1 MDTKAMFLCHT
12 FGEMVS
18 GRLIAAILL
27 WGSALSDSSGGVLV
41 AQNKPTVPDGGVPTL
56 HVYANTIQI
65 PVLVL
70 ESDRG
75 RLAKPIAASRF
86 WVNFNE
92 GPWFHATHVRLEED
106 DPISL
111 SILLDAGTAPG
122 LMPKIDDAIANLA
135 PLSLHAKDHVSV
147 YALDC
152 ELTRSANNVPADHLQ
167 LKDEVDR
174 ALESWASRRK
184 DKHAPRCRT
193 PVHLWD
199 AMGYISQQLYKLPGR
214 RVMLVVTDGKDQGS
228 ANSWNGVRLYDQQ
241 SGIAVFG
248 VIPLPQN
255 FGSSYMESSRENAFQ
270 ALCELSGG
278 MVVISME
285 NRLEQTLNRFMT
297 MVRGRYIVEFPRPAN
312 SSAGEYAMSVKIDK
326 SSGLFIRAAGIS
338 VPVPDAAVLADP
350 TTVPS
355 DPSLTPEIGKRKILT
370 KPN

>member
-1 MDTKAMFLCHT
+1 VFLWHT
-12 FGEMVS
+12 FDEMVRGQLWVLSAGIVLWGAGLSAWS
-18 GRLIAAILL
+18 GR
-27 WGSALSDSSGGVLV
+27 VLA
-41 AQNKPTVPDGGVPTL
+41 AQNEPTVPGGGVPTL

-70 ESDRG
+70 GADRE
-75 RLAKPIAASRF
+75 RAKPIAASRF

-111 SILLDAGTAPG
+111 SILLDPG
-122 LMPKIDDAIANLA
+122 SAATLMPKIDDAIANLA

-152 ELTRSANNVPADHLQ
+152 ELTRSANDVPADHLQ
-167 LKDEVDR
+167 LKDEVER
-174 ALESWASRRK
+174 ALEPWRDHKK
-184 DKHAPRCRT
+184 DKHASRCRN

-199 AMGYISQQLYKLPGR
+199 AMGYISQQLYRLPGR
-214 RVMLVVTDGKDQGS
+214 RVMLVVTDGNDTGS
-228 ANSWNGVRLYDQQ
+228 VNTWNGLRLYDQQ

-248 VIPLPQN
+248 VMPLPQN
-255 FGSSYMESSRENAFQ
+255 FGSSYMESRRESPFET
-270 ALCELSGG
+270 LCELSGG
-278 MVVISME
+278 ILVMSME
-285 NRLEQTLNRFMT
+285 NRLEQVLNRFMT

-355 DPSLTPEIGKRKILT
+355 DPSLTPEIGKRKVIP

>member
-1 MDTKAMFLCHT
+1 VFVWHT

-18 GRLIAAILL
+18 GRLSAGSAGILL
-27 WGSALSDSSGGVLV
+27 WGLALSVWSGGVLV
-41 AQNKPTVPDGGVPTL
+41 AQDKPAAQDGGVPTL

-70 ESDRG
+70 GSDRE

-111 SILLDAGTAPG
+111 SILLDAGSAAG
-122 LMPKIDDAIANLA
+122 LIPKIDDAIANLA
-135 PLSLHAKDHVSV
+135 PLSLHGKDRVSI

-152 ELTRSANNVPADHLQ
+152 GLTQTANDVPADHLQ
-167 LKDEVDR
+167 LKDEVDKV
-174 ALESWASRRK
+174 LEPWANRGK
-184 DKHAPRCRT
+184 TKHAPPCRN
-193 PVHLWD
+193 PVHLLD
-199 AMGYISQQLYKLPGR
+199 AIGSISQQLHRLPGR
-214 RVMLVVTDGKDQGS
+214 RVMFVVTDGNDNGS
-228 ANSWNGVRLYDQQ
+228 VNTWNGLRLYDQQ

-248 VIPLPQN
+248 AMPVPKG
-255 FGSSYMESSRENAFQ
+255 FGSSSYLESGRESPFQ
-270 ALCELSGG
+270 VLCELSGG
-278 MVVISME
+278 MVVMSME
-285 NRLEQTLNRFMT
+285 NKLEQTLTRFMT

-326 SSGLFIRAAGIS
+326 SNGLFIRAAGIS

-355 DPSLTPEIGKRKILT
+355 DPSLTPEIGKRRVIT
-370 KPN
+370 KPD